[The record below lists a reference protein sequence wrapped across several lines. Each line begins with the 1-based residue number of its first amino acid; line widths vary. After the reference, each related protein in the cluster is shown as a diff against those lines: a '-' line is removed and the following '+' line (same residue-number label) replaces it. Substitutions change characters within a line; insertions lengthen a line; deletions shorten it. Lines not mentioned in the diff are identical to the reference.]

1 MLIFALLII
10 LVLLTELAAR
20 IYETRQIAQT
30 RVSTLSETDYATPPL
45 GKWLAAGGL
54 VAALI
59 ALAAGLFWPVSPVG
73 GLVVL
78 ALFVVLRATL
88 SGQVLAAAR
97 VSMRARLRE
106 AIAHPEIRKARIAFY
121 FSGMDL
127 RDAWHFHMWE
137 DELKAVDHHM
147 VLLLREKRHLLN
159 EKKRNSTPA
168 ILLSDASMIAEFA
181 QSLQPSLKAI
191 FYGNNSIN
199 NNAIIKSLADVKH
212 IQLLHGDSDKPPSYH
227 PTAKTFDLVFV
238 AGQMGI
244 DRYAQNG
251 VHIPAE
257 KFRIVGRPQVRAIS
271 DMPRDAADG
280 LRKIIYMPTWRGFFE
295 DTQFSSLDRASEIIE
310 TILASNERLELHFKP
325 HPLSYKDPLWPQFE
339 RDIRTALARKRPNG
353 NQGVFRED
361 GTSPFDLYN
370 EADLL
375 ITDISSVMIDFLYSG
390 KPFLVVQPRAFD
402 AADAPRFPSLAAS
415 YQVSATL
422 ENLPAQ
428 LEAAMGDDPL
438 AAQRED
444 IRVYAFGDY
453 GRSPGEAF
461 RETCL
466 ALLNDSSD
474 LALAQGGHNG

>member
-59 ALAAGLFWPVSPVG
+59 ALAAGLFWPVPPVG

-78 ALFVVLRATL
+78 ALFMVLRATL

-106 AIAHPEIRKARIAFY
+106 TIAHPEIRKARIAFY
-121 FSGMDL
+121 FSAPDL
-127 RDAWHFHMWE
+127 EQPEHVRIWAEEINALNIPWFVILREPHH
-137 DELKAVDHHM
+137 LKAFDEAN
-147 VLLLREKRHLLN
+147 LP
-159 EKKRNSTPA
+159 T
-168 ILLSDASMIAEFA
+168 
-181 QSLQPSLKAI
+181 
-191 FYGNNSIN
+191 
-199 NNAIIKSLADVKH
+199 AIIVPDDTALGTCLPPQTRVVFYANNGQKNRNMMTFHPDVLH
-212 IQLLHGDSDKPPSYH
+212 IQLLHGDSDKPPSYS
-227 PTAKTFDLVFV
+227 PLTQNYDLVFV

>member
-1 MLIFALLII
+1 MLILALLII
-10 LVLLTELAAR
+10 LVLMSELAVR
-20 IYETRQIAQT
+20 IYEARQIAQT
-30 RVSTLSETDYATPPL
+30 RVSTLSETDYITSPL

-54 VAALI
+54 MAALVV
-59 ALAAGLFWPVSPVG
+59 LAASFFWPVPPVV

-78 ALFVVLRATL
+78 GLFVVLRATL

-97 VSMRARLRE
+97 ASMRVRLRE
-106 AIAHPEIRKARIAFY
+106 AIMHPEIRNARIAFY
-121 FSGMDL
+121 FSGVDL

-137 DELKAVDHHM
+137 NELKAIDHHL
-147 VLLLREKRHLLN
+147 VLLLRESKHLN
-159 EKKRNSTPA
+159 KEKKRNSTPA
-168 ILLSDASMIAEFA
+168 ILLSDASAISDITYA
-181 QSLQPSLKAI
+181 LQPSMKLV
-191 FYGNNSIN
+191 FYGNNSVN
-199 NNAIIKSLADVKH
+199 NSAIIRSLKDLKH

-227 PTAKTFDLVFV
+227 PTAKIYDLIFV

-257 KFRIVGRPQVRAIS
+257 KFRMVGRPQVRAIS
-271 DMPRDAADG
+271 DTARDTAEG

-310 TILASNERLELHFKP
+310 SVLASHERLELHFKP

-339 RDIRTALARKRPNG
+339 RDIRATLARKRPNG
-353 NQGVFRED
+353 NKGVFRED

-370 EADLL
+370 EASLL

-402 AADAPRFPSLAAS
+402 AADAVRFPSLAAS
-415 YQVSATL
+415 YQIAATL
-422 ENLPAQ
+422 ENLPEQ
-428 LEAAMGDDPL
+428 LEAAMGEDPL
-438 AAQRED
+438 AAKRED
-444 IRVYAFGDY
+444 IRIYAFGDY
-453 GRSPGEAF
+453 GRPPGEAF

-466 ALLNDSSD
+466 ELLNHPSGPF
-474 LALAQGGHNG
+474 LAQGGNNG